1 MFAKTHQKL
10 RKYPRTYHFTW
21 SEGAKNDDRILERD
35 DIMAG
40 MEIVVTEKLDG
51 ENTSMYNDW
60 IHARSM
66 DGKHHVSRNWVKAL
80 WGGICND
87 IPENMRICG
96 ENMFAEHSIRY
107 DTLTSYFYV
116 FGIYVDEV
124 CLSWD
129 DTVEYC
135 KLFGLEHVPVL
146 YRGPWDEAIVKAC
159 MTGESA
165 FDGRQEGYVVRNVE
179 AFPYDEFDKNCGKF
193 VRKGHVQTDQNWMY
207 QPVIPNGIIQGGPDV

>member
-1 MFAKTHQKL
+1 MRIAKIKSI
-10 RKYPRTYHFTW
+10 RKIQPDVRY
-21 SEGAKNDDRILERD
+21 
-35 DIMAG
+35 DI
-40 MEIVVTEKLDG
+40 EV
-51 ENTSMYNDW
+51 ENTHNYFANGILVHNCTTMYNDW
-60 IHARSM
+60 VHARSM
-66 DGKHHVSRNWVKAL
+66 DGKHHPSRNWVKGL
-80 WGGICND
+80 WATCAND

-107 DTLTSYFYV
+107 DALTSYFYV
-116 FGIYVDEV
+116 FGIYVDEI

-146 YRGPWDEAIVKAC
+146 YRGPWNEEIVKAC

-165 FDGRQEGYVVRNVE
+165 FGGRQEGYVVRNVE

-193 VRKGHVQTDQNWMY
+193 VRKSHVQTDQNWMY
-207 QPVIPNGIIQGGPDV
+207 QPVVPNGLAEDSGM